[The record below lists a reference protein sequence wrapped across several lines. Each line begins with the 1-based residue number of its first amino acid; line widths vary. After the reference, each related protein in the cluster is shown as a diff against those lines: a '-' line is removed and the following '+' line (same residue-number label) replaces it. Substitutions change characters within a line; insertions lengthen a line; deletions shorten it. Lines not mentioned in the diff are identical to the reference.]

1 MYVYLA
7 STRHYTRSVH
17 NANYAMLPSFARS
30 QYLQFITVYIN
41 TTPRITLRTDVNLNI
56 IIKTDV

>member
-7 STRHYTRSVH
+7 STRHYSVH
-17 NANYAMLPSFARS
+17 NANYTMLPSFAQS

-41 TTPRITLRTDVNLNI
+41 LTPRITLRIDVNLDI